1 LKNLDNVG
9 AGWIVEQ
16 VEELTDTIERVT
28 PVQFNEEN
36 RYLPSS
42 VTSMPGYIRYSVN
55 PYMREIVNCF
65 DINSPVREVNLKKG
79 VQITYT
85 TVLESGLLYAIGV
98 VKSLPCMLL
107 TADKELAS
115 ARVENNIIPM
125 LNESDMGDLVRS
137 SDEGNTRKT
146 GKTANHIQW
155 AGGGY
160 LVPFGAQNAAK
171 MRSFSICFMFKD
183 ELDAYPDIIGK
194 DGDPD
199 KLSDKRCSAY
209 WESRKI
215 FRGSTPLI
223 KGVSKIDKAYENGD
237 KRKYHVLCQS
247 KTCRHPQPLLWEDK
261 KGPGGFKWDLDE
273 EGLLDTES
281 VRWCCIKC
289 GHAHYEHDKVKLFS
303 EEDGAKWIPTAKPKM
318 PNVRSYHLPALYSP
332 AGFFPWYQCVADWLA
347 AWDVENRR
355 VKDIG
360 LFQEF
365 YNNILGLSFEI
376 TGAKLTF
383 SMVSSHRR
391 QAYKYGQV
399 PNKFAEEVAGSK
411 IMFLTCEV
419 DVHKEF
425 LAVTVHGWAKHS
437 KCFAIDYLRLE
448 GKDCSETTDP
458 VWGQLRELIE
468 EKRYVADD
476 GTTYNVLQTLVDA
489 GYANDTV
496 VSFCSAYITGVY
508 PIVGRDRPAKHQK
521 ISEFAEFKTQAGTL
535 GYRILVDHYKDRL
548 ATVLRRE
555 WLPESGL
562 QGAYHFNAP
571 VDATDAQ
578 LKELT
583 VEYRRKRMDPTTNV
597 ESYFWYRPGNARNEW
612 WDLLGYGH
620 CSVEITAWKLCIQEF
635 ELETIDWEM
644 FWQFADENP
653 DRFGRA

>member
-1 LKNLDNVG
+1 
-9 AGWIVEQ
+9 
-16 VEELTDTIERVT
+16 
-28 PVQFNEEN
+28 
-36 RYLPSS
+36 
-42 VTSMPGYIRYSVN
+42 
-55 PYMREIVNCF
+55 
-65 DINSPVREVNLKKG
+65 
-79 VQITYT
+79 
-85 TVLESGLLYAIGV
+85 
-98 VKSLPCMLL
+98 
-107 TADKELAS
+107 
-115 ARVENNIIPM
+115 
-125 LNESDMGDLVRS
+125 
-137 SDEGNTRKT
+137 
-146 GKTANHIQW
+146 
-155 AGGGY
+155 
-160 LVPFGAQNAAK
+160 
-171 MRSFSICFMFKD
+171 
-183 ELDAYPDIIGK
+183 
-194 DGDPD
+194 
-199 KLSDKRCSAY
+199 
-209 WESRKI
+209 
-215 FRGSTPLI
+215 
-223 KGVSKIDKAYENGD
+223 
-237 KRKYHVLCQS
+237 
-247 KTCRHPQPLLWEDK
+247 
-261 KGPGGFKWDLDE
+261 
-273 EGLLDTES
+273 
-281 VRWCCIKC
+281 
-289 GHAHYEHDKVKLFS
+289 VKLFS